1 MPMPFGAKFHMT
13 PSVQSERI
21 RVESPFVTRPLT
33 CALVIP
39 TLNEADTIANLLA
52 APTTQGF
59 DELIVVDGGSTDA
72 TCALVAARPGV
83 RLIHSGTGRG
93 TQLDSGLRA
102 ASAEFVVFL
111 HADSVLP
118 AGARD
123 ALSAALADREVI
135 GGAFRLRF
143 DDSRPWLRFYSWWT
157 RFDSA
162 VTTFGDQAIFCRR
175 QALVDAGG
183 LPHWPFLEDVELRR
197 RLRAA
202 GRFVKL
208 PLAVTTSARRFHR
221 QGVVC
226 QQLLNTLIVIAFW
239 LGVSPARLAGLYR
252 PRRIG

>member
-1 MPMPFGAKFHMT
+1 MT
-13 PSVQSERI
+13 VLEQSERI
-21 RVESPFVTRPLT
+21 RGEYAFVTRLPT

-39 TLNEADTIANLLA
+39 TLNEADTIASLLA

-59 DELIVVDGGSTDA
+59 DELIVVDGGSKDA
-72 TCALVAARPGV
+72 TCSVVAAIPGV
-83 RLIHSGTGRG
+83 RLIHSVTGRG

-102 ASAEFVVFL
+102 ASSEIVVFL
-111 HADSVLP
+111 HSDSILP
-118 AGARD
+118 AGARE
-123 ALSAALADREVI
+123 ALSAALADRDVI

-143 DDSRPWLRFYSWWT
+143 DESRAWFRFYSWWT

-175 QALVDAGG
+175 QILVDAGG

-208 PLAVTTSARRFHR
+208 PLAVTTSARRFR
-221 QGVVC
+221 QHGVVY

-252 PRRIG
+252 PQRID